1 MTSKT
6 DIAKQASKA
15 AYIAVMNAP
24 IKKVAG
30 TKFQTPLTRTD
41 IAKLAAV
48 ETYKTVMA
56 QDFGAQDFKQD
67 VLKTQPLGQYPI
79 DFHSISKVLS
89 EKAPNFFTYLTTNEY
104 LRNPNV
110 PTDLANFMNYVNA
123 PGAGK
128 EKWATPEN
136 KGKIIEAIA
145 SMVDPEIKQE
155 FATYLQSL

>member
-1 MTSKT
+1 MTTKT

-15 AYIAVMNAP
+15 AYIAVMTAP

-41 IAKLAAV
+41 VAKLAAK
-48 ETYKTVMA
+48 EAYKAVMA
-56 QDFGAQDFKQD
+56 QDFAVDTI
-67 VLKTQPLGQYPI
+67 KTQPLGQYPV

-89 EKAPNFFTYLTTNEY
+89 EKAPNFFTYLTSKEY

-128 EKWATPEN
+128 EKWATPDN

-155 FATYLQSL
+155 FATYLLSL

>member
-1 MTSKT
+1 MTTKT

-15 AYIAVMNAP
+15 AYIAVINAP
-24 IKKVAG
+24 VKKVAG

-41 IAKLAAV
+41 IAKLAAT
-48 ETYKTVMA
+48 ETYKAVMA
-56 QDFGAQDFKQD
+56 QDFGTPD
-67 VLKTQPLGQYPI
+67 VIKTQPLGQYPI

-89 EKAPNFFTYLTTNEY
+89 DKAPNFFTYLTTNEY

>member
-1 MTSKT
+1 MTTKT

-15 AYIAVMNAP
+15 AYIAVMTAP

-41 IAKLAAV
+41 VAKLAAK
-48 ETYKTVMA
+48 EAYKAVMA
-56 QDFGAQDFKQD
+56 QDFAVDTI
-67 VLKTQPLGQYPI
+67 KTQPLGQYPV

-89 EKAPNFFTYLTTNEY
+89 EKAPNFFTYLTSKEY

-136 KGKIIEAIA
+136 KGQIIEAIA

-155 FATYLQSL
+155 FATYLLSL

>member
-15 AYIAVMNAP
+15 AYIAVINAP
-24 IKKVAG
+24 VKKVAG

-41 IAKLAAV
+41 IAKLAAT
-48 ETYKTVMA
+48 ETYKAVMA
-56 QDFGAQDFKQD
+56 QDFGTPD
-67 VLKTQPLGQYPI
+67 VIKTQPLGQYPI

-110 PTDLANFMNYVNA
+110 PTDLANFMNYFNA